1 MTMMSP
7 LTVEGKGLDLPT
19 HWAELTGFVAAAA
32 RDGLPAHEM
41 ERGLWQALL
50 RLSHDLQAQY
60 FAMAGDGDCGET
72 LTLADG
78 GW

>member
-50 RLSHDLQAQY
+50 RLVGLRRIIRPDRRWRLRRDA
-60 FAMAGDGDCGET
+60 A
-72 LTLADG
+72 LADG